1 MTKTAKLTF
10 SVLAA
15 ATLAACGGSSTPI
28 VNGPQPTPDP
38 LSFREI
44 ADIAADVNAGY
55 NRESITPKSLVPVGG
70 SATYRGAVGGDITV
84 GSNVTDVAGLMEMD
98 VDFRSDRVGGLL
110 GNFVTRGGDQID
122 GTLSVRNGV
131 LNRRSNSQQV
141 AIFGD
146 VDGNLRSAAGEDM
159 VVDARIRNSGFKGRN
174 VEFVGGDI
182 EGDIFV
188 DGARGTLDLDLQLE
202 R

>member
-1 MTKTAKLTF
+1 MTKTAKLSLTA
-10 SVLAA
+10 LAL

-28 VNGPQPTPDP
+28 VTGPQPTPNP
-38 LSFREI
+38 LTFREI
-44 ADIAADVNAGY
+44 ADIAADVNVGY
-55 NRESITPKSLVPVGG
+55 NRESITPKALVPVGG
-70 SATYRGAVGGDITV
+70 SATYSGAVGGDITV
-84 GSNVTDVAGLMEMD
+84 GSNVTDIAGLMEMD
-98 VDFRSDRVGGLL
+98 VDFRANRVGGIL
-110 GNFVTRGGDQID
+110 GNFVTRQGDQID

-131 LNRRSNSQQV
+131 LNRQSNSQQV

-146 VDGNLRSAAGEDM
+146 VGGNLRSAAGEDM
-159 VVDARIRNSGFKGRN
+159 SVDARIRNSGFKGRN

-188 DGARGTLDLDLQLE
+188 DGRRGDLDLDLQLE